1 MSAGCAFETHS
12 VGLGNGGLD
21 ADGLA
26 PSVGDAGVGTGG
38 FDTTTPDT
46 TTPDTTTPDTTT
58 PDTTTPDTT
67 TPDTTTSD
75 TTTPDKLDPSIS
87 TDVVVVEPRCTPGT
101 ERSSCPGTSC
111 DPVTLTC
118 TTLMLAS
125 RSTCE
130 TCFTDSNCAGVDH
143 RCVWMTYQG
152 EPIPDKRMGFC
163 LQIAE
168 PVTVDGGYACLP
180 PFTVPLVNRESPS
193 GGKNQSYCGI
203 HEKLTTCFAL
213 RAFHNGEA
221 CPTGRDDEC
230 PTGGLCRAIAST
242 GRKTEYTCT
251 YACTDVSECSSPGA
265 KVNCAGFCGG

>member
-1 MSAGCAFETHS
+1 MAKLAQTLLLLTLSAGCAFETNS
-12 VGLGNGGLD
+12 VGSGNGGLD
-21 ADGLA
+21 ADGPA
-26 PSVGDAGVGTGG
+26 PSVGDAGVGTDG

-46 TTPDTTTPDTTT
+46 TTPD
-58 PDTTTPDTT
+58 
-67 TPDTTTSD
+67 
-75 TTTPDKLDPSIS
+75 KLDPSNP
-87 TDVVVVEPRCTPGT
+87 TDVIAVEPTCTPGT

-118 TTLMLAS
+118 TTMMLAS

-152 EPIPDKRMGFC
+152 EPFPDKRMGFC
-163 LQIAE
+163 LQIVV
-168 PVTVDGGYACLP
+168 PVVAAADEYACEP
-180 PFTVPLVNRESPS
+180 PFVVPLVNRESPS

-213 RAFHNGEA
+213 RAFHNGES

-230 PTGGLCRAIAST
+230 PTGGLCRAIATNGS
-242 GRKTEYTCT
+242 KTEYTCT
-251 YACTDVSECSSPGA
+251 YACTDVPECSSSAA